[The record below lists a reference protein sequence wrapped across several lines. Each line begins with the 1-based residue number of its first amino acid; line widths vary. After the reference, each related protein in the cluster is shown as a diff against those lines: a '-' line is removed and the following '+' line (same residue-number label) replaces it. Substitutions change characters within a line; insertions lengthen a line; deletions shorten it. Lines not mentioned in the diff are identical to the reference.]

1 MVKTKRTDNTMVKTK
16 RTDNTMVK
24 TKRTNGQTMIYK
36 TLHRKLRIKKHESH
50 WILGGGGANSDAP
63 EGKSVLALL
72 VKPVVLLDLQ
82 SRIYDIG
89 YMLVIL
95 YTAWQYTWKL
105 SENVINGGNRLGEWL
120 VFNANSATFQL
131 YHGENKLIFNDMT
144 MWWRYRM
151 SPFVSYLT
159 NNVILNWRAHV
170 SQWVW

>member
-1 MVKTKRTDNTMVKTK
+1 
-16 RTDNTMVK
+16 
-24 TKRTNGQTMIYK
+24 
-36 TLHRKLRIKKHESH
+36 
-50 WILGGGGANSDAP
+50 
-63 EGKSVLALL
+63 
-72 VKPVVLLDLQ
+72 
-82 SRIYDIG
+82 
-89 YMLVIL
+89 MLVIL